1 MGKRIPDD
9 LDRRRGQP
17 PRNGA
22 HLSSEVRAFIAEQVC
37 AVVRDLA
44 QVHCAL
50 ADARYARGDRAWRR
64 ECLTAEQRKSI
75 KKATRRVR
83 AEAKKWLK

>member
-17 PRNGA
+17 PRNGT
-22 HLSSEVRAFIAEQVC
+22 HLSAGTRSHLEVWVASLTRELCEHADQLRHGRIA
-37 AVVRDLA
+37 L
-44 QVHCAL
+44 
-50 ADARYARGDRAWRR
+50 GDRAWRR
-64 ECLTAEQRKSI
+64 ENLTAEQRSAI
-75 KKATRRVR
+75 RQATKRVR